1 MKNRKNTSYDVFVI
15 QIYKIISKVT
25 YRCLLFSFLKMKF
38 TFMINDNF
46 IAEKEALGIR
56 IQVLRQRIINPDT
69 GKPISQEELGYI
81 SNVAKKTIGELERG
95 VTNPKLETLLMIS
108 KGLNVSIK
116 DLFTIDD
123 I

>member
-1 MKNRKNTSYDVFVI
+1 
-15 QIYKIISKVT
+15 
-25 YRCLLFSFLKMKF
+25 
-38 TFMINDNF
+38 MINDNF